1 MNFLTKNFFINIMN
15 NISEFE
21 RTKPTQ
27 AYAALDSA
35 IAKYRQ
41 IVNEHTYDGR
51 QLLMESADAQRAS
64 LAQQIISD
72 LENIKRVFLT
82 GA

>member
-1 MNFLTKNFFINIMN
+1 MKS

-27 AYAALDSA
+27 TYAALDSA

-41 IVNEHTYDGR
+41 MVNEHTYQGK
-51 QLLMESADAQRAS
+51 QLIMESADAQRAS
-64 LAQQIISD
+64 LAQQIVSD
-72 LENIKRVFLT
+72 LENIKRVLLT
-82 GA
+82 GS

>member
-1 MNFLTKNFFINIMN
+1 MSMNVN
-15 NISEFE
+15 EFE

-27 AYAALDSA
+27 AYAAIDGA

-41 IVNEHTYDGR
+41 MVTEHTYDGR
-51 QLLMESADAQRAS
+51 QLIMESADSQRIA
-64 LAQQIISD
+64 LAQQVVSD

-82 GA
+82 GN

>member
-1 MNFLTKNFFINIMN
+1 MQ

-27 AYAALDSA
+27 TYAVLDSA

-41 IVNEHTYDGR
+41 IVNEHTYQGK
-51 QLLMESADAQRAS
+51 QLLMESGDAQRVS
-64 LAQQIISD
+64 LAQQVVSD

>member
-1 MNFLTKNFFINIMN
+1 M

-21 RTKPTQ
+21 RSKPTQ
-27 AYAALDSA
+27 AYATIDSA

-41 IVNEHTYDGR
+41 MVTEHTYDGR
-51 QLLMESADAQRAS
+51 QLIMESADAQRIA
-64 LAQQIISD
+64 LAQQVVSD

-82 GA
+82 GN

>member
-1 MNFLTKNFFINIMN
+1 M

-21 RTKPTQ
+21 RSKPTQ
-27 AYAALDSA
+27 AYAALDGA

-41 IVNEHTYDGR
+41 MVTEHTYDGR
-51 QLLMESADAQRAS
+51 QLIMESTDAQRIA
-64 LAQQIISD
+64 LAQQVVSD

-82 GA
+82 GN

>member
-1 MNFLTKNFFINIMN
+1 MSM

-27 AYAALDSA
+27 TYAVLDSA

-41 IVNEHTYDGR
+41 IVNEHTYQGK
-51 QLLMESADAQRAS
+51 QLIMESGDAQRAS
-64 LAQQIISD
+64 LAQQIVSD

>member
-1 MNFLTKNFFINIMN
+1 MSM

-35 IAKYRQ
+35 ISKYRQ
-41 IVNEHTYDGR
+41 IVNEHTYQGK
-51 QLLMESADAQRAS
+51 QLIMESSDAQRMA
-64 LAQQIISD
+64 LAQQVVSD

-82 GA
+82 GS

>member
-1 MNFLTKNFFINIMN
+1 MNP
-15 NISEFE
+15 SEFE

-27 AYAALDSA
+27 TYAALDSA

-41 IVNEHTYDGR
+41 MVTEHTYNGQ
-51 QLLMESADAQRAS
+51 QLIMESADAQRIA
-64 LAQQIISD
+64 LAQQVVSD

-82 GA
+82 GN

>member
-1 MNFLTKNFFINIMN
+1 MNP
-15 NISEFE
+15 SEFE

-27 AYAALDSA
+27 TYAALDSA

-41 IVNEHTYDGR
+41 MVTEHTYNGQ
-51 QLLMESADAQRAS
+51 QLIMESADAQRIA
-64 LAQQIISD
+64 LAQQVVSD

-82 GA
+82 GS

>member
-1 MNFLTKNFFINIMN
+1 MN
-15 NISEFE
+15 NISEFD

-27 AYAALDSA
+27 TYAALDSA

-41 IVNEHTYDGR
+41 IVNEHTYRGK
-51 QLLMESADAQRAS
+51 QLLMESGDAQRVS
-64 LAQQIISD
+64 LAQQVVSD

>member
-1 MNFLTKNFFINIMN
+1 MNP
-15 NISEFE
+15 SEFE

-27 AYAALDSA
+27 TYAALDSA

-41 IVNEHTYDGR
+41 MVTEHTYNGQ
-51 QLLMESADAQRAS
+51 QLIMESADAQRIA
-64 LAQQIISD
+64 LAQQIVSD

-82 GA
+82 GN

>member
-1 MNFLTKNFFINIMN
+1 MN

-21 RTKPTQ
+21 RTKPTR

-35 IAKYRQ
+35 ISKYRQ
-41 IVNEHTYDGR
+41 IVNEHTYQGK
-51 QLLMESADAQRAS
+51 QLIMESSDAHRAS
-64 LAQQIISD
+64 LAQQIVSD

>member
-1 MNFLTKNFFINIMN
+1 MNP
-15 NISEFE
+15 SEFE

-27 AYAALDSA
+27 AYAAIDSA

-41 IVNEHTYDGR
+41 IVTEHTYQGK
-51 QLLMESADAQRAS
+51 QLLMESSDSQRIA
-64 LAQQIISD
+64 LAQQVVSD

-82 GA
+82 GN

>member
-1 MNFLTKNFFINIMN
+1 MSMNVN
-15 NISEFE
+15 EFE

-27 AYAALDSA
+27 AYAAIDSA

-41 IVNEHTYDGR
+41 MVTEHTYNGQ
-51 QLLMESADAQRAS
+51 QLIMESADSQRIA
-64 LAQQIISD
+64 LAQQVVSD

-82 GA
+82 GN

>member
-1 MNFLTKNFFINIMN
+1 MNP
-15 NISEFE
+15 SEFE

-27 AYAALDSA
+27 TFAALDSA

-41 IVNEHTYDGR
+41 MVNEHTYNGQ
-51 QLLMESADAQRAS
+51 QLIMESTDSQRIA
-64 LAQQIISD
+64 LAQQVVSD

-82 GA
+82 GN

>member
-1 MNFLTKNFFINIMN
+1 MN

-27 AYAALDSA
+27 TYAVLDNA

-41 IVNEHTYDGR
+41 IVNEHTYQGK
-51 QLLMESADAQRAS
+51 QLLMESADAQRVS
-64 LAQQIISD
+64 LAQQVVSD

-82 GA
+82 GS

>member
-1 MNFLTKNFFINIMN
+1 MNS
-15 NISEFE
+15 ISEFE

-27 AYAALDSA
+27 TYAALDSA

-41 IVNEHTYDGR
+41 IVNEHTYQGK
-51 QLLMESADAQRAS
+51 QLLMESGDAQRVS
-64 LAQQIISD
+64 LAQQVVSD

-82 GA
+82 GS

>member
-1 MNFLTKNFFINIMN
+1 MMKS

-27 AYAALDSA
+27 TYAALDSA

>member
-1 MNFLTKNFFINIMN
+1 MN

-35 IAKYRQ
+35 ITKYRQ
-41 IVNEHTYDGR
+41 IVNEHTYQGK
-51 QLLMESADAQRAS
+51 QLLMESGDAQRVS
-64 LAQQIISD
+64 LAQQVVSD

>member
-1 MNFLTKNFFINIMN
+1 MSMNVN
-15 NISEFE
+15 EFE

-27 AYAALDSA
+27 AYATIDSA

-41 IVNEHTYDGR
+41 MVTEHTYDGR
-51 QLLMESADAQRAS
+51 QLIMESADAQRIA
-64 LAQQIISD
+64 LAQQVVSD

-82 GA
+82 GN

>member
-1 MNFLTKNFFINIMN
+1 MSM

-35 IAKYRQ
+35 ISKYRQ
-41 IVNEHTYDGR
+41 MVTEHTSDGR
-51 QLLMESADAQRAS
+51 QLIMESADSQRVA
-64 LAQQIISD
+64 LAQQVVSD

-82 GA
+82 GN

>member
-1 MNFLTKNFFINIMN
+1 MN

-64 LAQQIISD
+64 LAQQIVSD
-72 LENIKRVFLT
+72 LESIKRVFLT

>member
-1 MNFLTKNFFINIMN
+1 MSM

-27 AYAALDSA
+27 AYAVIDIALS
-35 IAKYRQ
+35 KYRQ
-41 IVNEHTYDGR
+41 IVREHTHNGQ
-51 QLLMESADAQRAS
+51 QLIMESADAQRIA
-64 LAQQIISD
+64 LAQQVVSD

-82 GA
+82 GN

>member
-1 MNFLTKNFFINIMN
+1 MNP
-15 NISEFE
+15 SEFE

-27 AYAALDSA
+27 TFAALDSA

-41 IVNEHTYDGR
+41 MVTEHTYNGQ
-51 QLLMESADAQRAS
+51 QLIMESTDAQRIA
-64 LAQQIISD
+64 LAQQVVSD

-82 GA
+82 GN

>member
-1 MNFLTKNFFINIMN
+1 MIT
-15 NISEFE
+15 
-21 RTKPTQ
+21 TTTPQ

-41 IVNEHTYDGR
+41 IVNEHPYQGK
-51 QLLMESADAQRAS
+51 QLIMESTDAQRAS
-64 LAQQIISD
+64 LAQQIVSD